1 MPYIGEKLSAA
12 GKVQNMEGVELQL
25 DADGDTGIT
34 ADTDDQVD
42 IKIGGG
48 DRVKIEV
55 DGDTTITSN
64 TNDANAGPILSLVR
78 NRSSANCQDNDL
90 IGELKFTGQPNAL
103 ALHDFASIQAKMLDV
118 SNTSEDAEL
127 NISILMAGTEGK
139 SVLKFSPTEAAFND
153 DSEDVDFRVES
164 NGNTHALFVDAGND
178 HVNIGTSTDHGG
190 VLNVESTDNT
200 ATLVLACTDD
210 DASAGPILNLTRS
223 SASPADA
230 DLLGEI
236 NFNGKNDAGEDQ
248 LYATIDSRIRDASDG
263 TEAGRLRVGIF
274 NNGTEFNRL
283 DMDTDETVFNEGSQ
297 SVDFRVESNGSVNA
311 FFVDASEDSVAI
323 NSGSMGADS
332 RFTVNGV
339 KDGAFGRTCLRLRD
353 TDSVVNSDNT
363 MMVCDFSADG
373 TATNG
378 TYISFRDSGGE
389 IGKIN
394 CAGGSSVSFN
404 TTSDHRIK
412 ENIKPMSDAWDKI
425 KAINLVNFTYK
436 THKTEP
442 AQDGVIAHELQEI
455 FPQAVTGEKDEMV
468 TRADGTKDMELQGV
482 DYGKM
487 STLLAKGLQEAMA
500 KIETLEA
507 KVAKLEG

>member
-1 MPYIGEKLSAA
+1 
-12 GKVQNMEGVELQL
+12 
-25 DADGDTGIT
+25 
-34 ADTDDQVD
+34 
-42 IKIGGG
+42 
-48 DRVKIEV
+48 
-55 DGDTTITSN
+55 
-64 TNDANAGPILSLVR
+64 
-78 NRSSANCQDNDL
+78 
-90 IGELKFTGQPNAL
+90 
-103 ALHDFASIQAKMLDV
+103 
-118 SNTSEDAEL
+118 
-127 NISILMAGTEGK
+127 MA
-139 SVLKFSPTEAAFND
+139 
-153 DSEDVDFRVES
+153 
-164 NGNTHALFVDAGND
+164 THE
-178 HVNIGTSTDHGG
+178 T
-190 VLNVESTDNT
+190 VLND
-200 ATLVLACTDD
+200 
-210 DASAGPILNLTRS
+210 
-223 SASPADA
+223 
-230 DLLGEI
+230 
-236 NFNGKNDAGEDQ
+236 
-248 LYATIDSRIRDASDG
+248 
-263 TEAGRLRVGIF
+263 
-274 NNGTEFNRL
+274 
-283 DMDTDETVFNEGSQ
+283 GSQ
-297 SVDFRVESNGSVNA
+297 RVDFRVESNGSVNA

-507 KVAKLEG
+507 KVTALESK